1 MTGIDEYNIF
11 GRSGLAALSDLSSP
25 AYQEIF
31 SLLGNA
37 QKVFLDNEEKFRSK
51 EYKWP
56 RNPLHT
62 WSRVWEYP
70 YVYYA
75 LKEHRTLVSA
85 SSSPKVVDLGSGV
98 TFFPFAVARLG
109 YEVICMDTDPVC
121 GPDIKRASS
130 VVPQKPG
137 KVSFSLLTENHLPLM
152 DGDTDVVYCVS
163 VLEHIHNFENTIEEV
178 YRILKP
184 GGLFILTID
193 LDACGYLDIS
203 VDRYYKLREVLLKY
217 FDLKKPEIAVHPMD
231 ELKCHNG
238 PIPYFVYSTRQKWM
252 FHLKERIKVLFGKQ
266 PFSVLPNLAVW
277 GGIMTRKL
285 D

>member
-1 MTGIDEYNIF
+1 
-11 GRSGLAALSDLSSP
+11 
-25 AYQEIF
+25 
-31 SLLGNA
+31 
-37 QKVFLDNEEKFRSK
+37 
-51 EYKWP
+51 
-56 RNPLHT
+56 
-62 WSRVWEYP
+62 
-70 YVYYA
+70 
-75 LKEHRTLVSA
+75 
-85 SSSPKVVDLGSGV
+85 VVDIGSGV

-137 KVSFSLLTENHLPLM
+137 NVSFSLLTESQLPLI
-152 DGDTDVVYCVS
+152 DSDADIVYCIS

-203 VDRYYKLREVLLKY
+203 AERYYALRKFLSKY
-217 FDLKKPEIAVHPMD
+217 FDLKKPEISVHPMD

-238 PIPYFVYSTRQKWM
+238 PFPYLVYSTRQKWM
-252 FHLKERIKVLFGKQ
+252 FHFKQRIKRLLGKQ
-266 PFSVLPNLAVW
+266 PFLVLPNLAVW
-277 GGIMTRKL
+277 GAIMTRKCH
-285 D
+285 